1 MLEMFGKILPRPWPR
16 QPMQLQR
23 LCVPVQFFQ
32 LWTIFLAV
40 VRHTLPAIHCL
51 MTAKSQNLYQAVL
64 ENISVN
70 IPLFQPSSTMSDWEP
85 PPRNAFRNV
94 YPQMKVYGCWFHYS
108 AYLDQNS
115 KTRTES
121 RLQKFSRSGYMY

>member
-70 IPLFQPSSTMSDWEP
+70 IPLFSL
-85 PPRNAFRNV
+85 
-94 YPQMKVYGCWFHYS
+94 PQQCQTGNHHQEMHFEMFILK
-108 AYLDQNS
+108 
-115 KTRTES
+115 
-121 RLQKFSRSGYMY
+121 